1 MNTKRLLLTGC
12 LIGSALVAT
21 GAFAQ
26 NVKPGQRMI
35 YDNRMSEE
43 PSQLDKPIFNK
54 RIIAPKP
61 APEEPSAEAEGDT
74 PEAPPQA
81 EVDEQGNPSSDNVPE
96 TGNGNAADE
105 PTLYVAP
112 DQDGASEDE
121 SEAET
126 TSLNRTS
133 GTGEDPLGLDTME
146 PRKRKK
152 LEDMA
157 EDIAR
162 DMPHKNLTTEQ
173 IQNLS
178 EADRERVQKDI
189 QAHTDKAKEQL
200 QKELAD

>member
-21 GAFAQ
+21 GALAQ

-61 APEEPSAEAEGDT
+61 APEEPSAETEAETSEG
-74 PEAPPQA
+74 APQP
-81 EVDEQGNPSSDNVPE
+81 EVDEPENPSSDDTQPS
-96 TGNGNAADE
+96 GNSADE
-105 PTLYVAP
+105 PSLYVTP
-112 DQDGASEDE
+112 DQDGASEED
-121 SEAET
+121 ADT
-126 TSLNRTS
+126 TSINRTS
-133 GTGEDPLGLDTME
+133 GTGEDPLGLDRME
-146 PRKRKK
+146 PRKREK
-152 LEDMA
+152 LEDIA
-157 EDIAR
+157 KDAAR

-178 EADRERVQKDI
+178 DEDRERVQKDI
-189 QAHTDKAKEQL
+189 QAHTDKAKERL